1 MNINVGSSGS
11 RSGGC
16 SIFGILIGLLLI
28 PAGFYMVYY
37 GEVQLINHG
46 DEFEAV
52 EMMTLEDATAAD
64 DTTVKF
70 RGMPQGEHL
79 DVDYYDKP
87 VLYFKWVREMY
98 ERDEDSDGDV
108 TYDWETQESKYKIAP
123 FSIGSIDVRA
133 GSAKIVGAQK
143 VFEGIRPNSSRS
155 DAFDPTL
162 TGRHSPSVGD
172 QRLTVEVIDIG
183 KELIVFGHKA
193 GSVIEQGGGEAGK
206 TFVVSA
212 LGDEG
217 TADFLQSEYRLYY
230 WMLKGGAVLAI
241 AIGILMVL
249 GPLTTLFGYIPMVG
263 QGLNAVIGAFAFGFA
278 LISVL
283 LITLFLKLFWLLVAL
298 VVVGILIAVVLAVRS
313 PRQPPESAAAATAPP
328 KPPARPSSTSATE
341 TTESQEDSSDPEGP
355 SIARPVSDDDR
366 SDSDDD
372 W

>member
-52 EMMTLEDATAAD
+52 EMMSLEDATAAD

-70 RGMPQGEHL
+70 RGMPESEHL

-98 ERDEDSDGDV
+98 ERDEDSDGNV
-108 TYDWETQESKYKIAP
+108 TYDWETEESKYKIAP
-123 FSIGSIDVRA
+123 FSIGSIDIRA

-155 DAFDPTL
+155 DTFDPTL
-162 TGRHSPSVGD
+162 TDRHDPSVGD

-193 GSVIEQGGGEAGK
+193 GSTVERGGGEAGK

-212 LGDEG
+212 LDDGATGE
-217 TADFLQSEYRLYY
+217 FLQSEYRLYY

-241 AIGILMVL
+241 GIGILMVL

-263 QGLNAVIGAFAFGFA
+263 QGLNAVVGAFAFGFA
-278 LISVL
+278 IVSVL
-283 LITLFLKLFWLLVAL
+283 LMTLFLKLFWVLVAL
-298 VVVGILIAVVLAVRS
+298 LVLGLFVVVVLGVRS
-313 PRQPPESAAAATAPP
+313 PRQPPERAAAPTVPQ
-328 KPPARPSSTSATE
+328 KPPARPSATSATE
-341 TTESQEDSSDPEGP
+341 TTASEEGSSDPEGP
-355 SIARPVSDDDR
+355 SIAQPVSDDDET
-366 SDSDDD
+366 DDD

>member
-1 MNINVGSSGS
+1 MNINVGSSGG

-28 PAGFYMVYY
+28 PVGFYMVYY
-37 GEVQLINHG
+37 GEVQLVNHG

-52 EMMTLEDATAAD
+52 EMMSLEDTTAAD

-70 RGMPQGEHL
+70 RGMPEGEHL

-98 ERDEDSDGDV
+98 ERDEDSDGNV
-108 TYDWETQESKYKIAP
+108 TYDWETEESKYKIAP
-123 FSIGSIDVRA
+123 FSIGSIDIRA

-162 TGRHSPSVGD
+162 TGRHDPSVGD

-193 GSVIEQGGGEAGK
+193 GSAIEQGGGEAGK

-212 LGDEG
+212 LDDGATG
-217 TADFLQSEYRLYY
+217 DFLQSEYRLYY

-241 AIGILMVL
+241 GIGILMVL

-263 QGLNAVIGAFAFGFA
+263 QGLNAAVGAFAFGFA
-278 LISVL
+278 IVSVL
-283 LITLFLKLFWLLVAL
+283 LMTLFLKLFWVLVAL
-298 VVVGILIAVVLAVRS
+298 LVLGLFVVVVLGVRS
-313 PRQPPESAAAATAPP
+313 PRQPPERAAAPTAPP
-328 KPPARPSSTSATE
+328 KPPARPAATSATE
-341 TTESQEDSSDPEGP
+341 TTASEEGSSDSKGP
-355 SIARPVSDDDR
+355 SIARPVSDDDET
-366 SDSDDD
+366 DDD